1 MLTIDWWQPF
11 QYEFF
16 RNAIVA
22 STVIGGMCGLIGVFV
37 VLRRMSYIGHGLS
50 HSIFGG
56 AVFSYVMN
64 WNFYL
69 GAGIWGFLSAV
80 IINLMARRHRI
91 GADAAIGIVTT
102 ASFAFGVALVS
113 RQRSF
118 TRNFEAAL
126 FGNVLGVTQ
135 RDLLVI
141 GGTAI
146 VVAGAILVA
155 YRYLVFAVFDPELAQ
170 VYGVR
175 TTLIETGFSLVL
187 AMTVVVS
194 VNIVGVTLI
203 AASIVIPAS
212 TARLVMHSFGKVLVL
227 STILGTVYGF
237 AGMYLSFQ
245 LDIASGAA
253 IVLLEAAGFVLV
265 FAATYPYRLQ
275 RLQRTGVRA
284 EPTPADRSP
293 FPVRH

>member
-1 MLTIDWWQPF
+1 MTDVNWLEPF
-11 QYEFF
+11 RYEFF
-16 RNAIVA
+16 QNAILA
-22 STVIGGMCGLIGVFV
+22 STIIGGLCGLVGVFV

-69 GAGIWGFLSAV
+69 GAGLWGFLSAV

-126 FGNVLGVTQ
+126 FGNVLGVTD
-135 RDLLVI
+135 RDLAMIGSAAVI
-141 GGTAI
+141 VSIAI
-146 VVAGAILVA
+146 FFT
-155 YRYLVFAVFDPELAQ
+155 YKQLVFSMFDPELAR

-175 TTLIETGFSLVL
+175 TNLIETGFALAL

-194 VNIVGVTLI
+194 INIVGVTLI
-203 AASIVIPAS
+203 AASIVIPTS
-212 TARLVMHSFGKVLVL
+212 TARLLSNSFGTMLVI
-227 STILGTVYGF
+227 STLLGTLYGF

-245 LDIASGAA
+245 ADVASGAA
-253 IVLLEAAGFVLV
+253 IVLLEAAGFVIV
-265 FAATYPYRLQ
+265 FGLTWPNRMHRFRGINARPEANQVSHQL
-275 RLQRTGVRA
+275 
-284 EPTPADRSP
+284 P
-293 FPVRH
+293 FE

>member
-1 MLTIDWWQPF
+1 MPAIDWMEPF
-11 QYEFF
+11 RYEFF

-22 STVIGGMCGLIGVFV
+22 STIIGGLCGLVGVFV

-56 AVFSYVMN
+56 AVASYVMH

-69 GAGIWGFLSAV
+69 GAGLWGFISAI

-135 RDLLVI
+135 QDLVVI
-141 GGTAI
+141 GTSALMVSVAI
-146 VVAGAILVA
+146 FFA
-155 YRYLVFAVFDPELAQ
+155 YQHLVFTIFDPELAQ

-175 TTLIETGFSLVL
+175 TGWIETGFALAL

-194 VNIVGVTLI
+194 INIVGVTLI
-203 AASIVIPAS
+203 AASIVIPAT
-212 TARLVMHSFGKVLVL
+212 TARLVMHSFGKTLML
-227 STILGTVYGF
+227 STVLGTLYGF

-245 LDIASGAA
+245 FDIASGAA
-253 IVLLEAAGFVLV
+253 IVLLEAAGFALV
-265 FAATYPYRLQ
+265 FAATFPYRLRQ
-275 RLQRTGVRA
+275 QRTTI
-284 EPTPADRSP
+284 P
-293 FPVRH
+293 

>member
-1 MLTIDWWQPF
+1 
-11 QYEFF
+11 
-16 RNAIVA
+16 
-22 STVIGGMCGLIGVFV
+22 
-37 VLRRMSYIGHGLS
+37 
-50 HSIFGG
+50 
-56 AVFSYVMN
+56 
-64 WNFYL
+64 
-69 GAGIWGFLSAV
+69 
-80 IINLMARRHRI
+80 MARRHRI

-141 GGTAI
+141 GCAAI
-146 VVAGAILVA
+146 VVTGAILVA
-155 YRYLVFAVFDPELAQ
+155 YRHLVFAIFDPELAQ

-175 TTLIETGFSLVL
+175 TTVIETGFSLVL

-212 TARLVMHSFGKVLVL
+212 TARLIMHSFGNILVL
-227 STILGTVYGF
+227 STLLGTVYGF
-237 AGMYLSFQ
+237 VGMYISFQ

-253 IVLLEAAGFVLV
+253 IVLLEAAGFALV
-265 FAATYPYRLQ
+265 YVATYPYRLQ
-275 RLQRTGVRA
+275 RLRRA
-284 EPTPADRSP
+284 GTDSKSTPADRSP
-293 FPVRH
+293 FPVHH